1 MVNNNTHLAM
11 PIQTSR
17 LTLRQFT
24 LEDAAFFMALVND
37 KDWLAYIG
45 DRNVHTLPAARDY
58 LEKFYL
64 PKYAKDGF
72 GFYLVAL
79 KTTDQPIGMCGLI
92 KREGLNDADIG
103 FAYMPAYRGCGYA
116 LEAAQATLVYARDVL
131 FMRRVVAI
139 ATPSNAASIKLL
151 QALGLVFEGNTILPK
166 SDEQL
171 ALYAINLR
179 SSLPS

>member
-1 MVNNNTHLAM
+1 M
-11 PIQTSR
+11 PIIQTPR

-24 LEDAAFFMALVND
+24 LSDTDAAFFMALVND

-45 DRNVHTLPAARDY
+45 DRNVHTLQAARDY
-58 LEKFYL
+58 LERFYL
-64 PKYAKDGF
+64 SKYAKDGF

-79 KTTDQPIGMCGLI
+79 QTTDEPIGMCGLI

-103 FAYMPAYRGCGYA
+103 FAYMPAYRRHGYA
-116 LEAAQATLVYARDVL
+116 LEAAQATLDYARDAL

-139 ATPSNAASIKLL
+139 ATPSNAPSIKLL
-151 QALGLVFEGNTILPK
+151 QALGLVFEGNTTLPK

-171 ALYAINLR
+171 ALYAINFR
-179 SSLPS
+179 SSLPT

>member
-1 MVNNNTHLAM
+1 MSIIKT
-11 PIQTSR
+11 PR
-17 LTLRQFT
+17 LTLRHFT
-24 LEDAAFFMALVND
+24 LDDAAFFMALVND

-45 DRNVHTLPAARDY
+45 DRDVHSVQAARDY

-64 PKYAKDGF
+64 PKYDKDGF

-79 KTTDQPIGMCGLI
+79 KTTNEPIGMCGLI

-103 FAYMPAYRGCGYA
+103 FAYLPAYRGFGYA
-116 LEAAQATLVYARDVL
+116 LEAARATLVYARDAL
-131 FMRRVVAI
+131 FMRRLVAI
-139 ATPSNAASIKLL
+139 ATPSNASSIKLL
-151 QALGLVFEGNTILPK
+151 EKLGLVFESYTTLPK

-179 SSLPS
+179 AGLPT